1 MSASTVPPTKFGDS
15 ERRLHATAANQTAAE
30 EPLSKFASLLD
41 RTSLVSTSTS
51 LPTVA
56 PLSEHV
62 PGPATTSGEDIQPPN
77 IVPLR
82 SSNETHEN
90 PIETAA
96 AHVGAALADD
106 VRPSEPSRH
115 SRGWK
120 PKAFALASFV
130 VIGALVALGSQ
141 DYVRGQA
148 EIYGSMF
155 LDAIAGLDDTPS
167 PRGNV
172 MPDERMAL
180 RTSEA
185 PPAAAGPPLT
195 MERPQSEHARVDSS
209 EEQAVDASAPAAP
222 GVSAP
227 APATNAPADVGPTQS
242 GVGVSNVTPAAT
254 AVDTP
259 LASVRA
265 AAPVPIG
272 SQGSEPMPVRTV
284 SAPPDGTPTSSATGS
299 TEASTAGNALRLS
312 AKPPSQ
318 ATNSGTAQA
327 SNSSFASR
335 EIPDGLSSTQV
346 STIPNVAAE
355 MPRQPSKPAKRKKHE
370 KSEKSANSPKL
381 NAAEAAASSLPATS
395 AEPPAAEQGATNPPQ
410 AAHPGRL

>member
-1 MSASTVPPTKFGDS
+1 MSVAPFPPPKFGDS
-15 ERRLHATAANQTAAE
+15 DRRLHATAANQTAAE
-30 EPLSKFASLLD
+30 EPLSEFAYLLD
-41 RTSLVSTSTS
+41 PTSLANTSTS
-51 LPTVA
+51 LPNVA
-56 PLSEHV
+56 QLSEHV
-62 PGPATTSGEDIQPPN
+62 PGPATTSGEDIQRPN
-77 IVPLR
+77 FVPLR
-82 SSNETHEN
+82 SSNETHS

-96 AHVGAALADD
+96 PHAGAALAGE
-106 VRPSEPSRH
+106 VRPQEPSRR

-130 VIGALVALGSQ
+130 VIGAFVAFGSQ

-172 MPDERMAL
+172 MPDERMAQ
-180 RTSEA
+180 RPSEA
-185 PPAAAGPPLT
+185 PSAAAGPPLAK
-195 MERPQSEHARVDSS
+195 EPRQSEHARVDSS

-222 GVSAP
+222 AP
-227 APATNAPADVGPTQS
+227 APNALADLGSTQS
-242 GVGVSNVTPAAT
+242 GVGVLNVTPAAT

-265 AAPVPIG
+265 AAPLPIG

-299 TEASTAGNALRLS
+299 TEASTAGNDMRLS

-318 ATNSGTAQA
+318 ATNSSAGTAQA

-335 EIPDGLSSTQV
+335 EIPDGLSPTRV
-346 STIPNVAAE
+346 AAIPNIAAE
-355 MPRQPSKPAKRKKHE
+355 MPRQPPKPAKRKKHE
-370 KSEKSANSPKL
+370 KSEKSANSPKV
-381 NAAEAAASSLPATS
+381 NAAEAAVSSLPATS
-395 AEPPAAEQGATNPPQ
+395 AEPPAAEQGAANPPQ
-410 AAHPGRL
+410 AAHSGRL